1 MVSAKKLLVNL
12 SSEIDKRSSGY
23 KRRIEALVDKPTATL
38 NLVKQ
43 TLSQGIA
50 ADYLLMDSWF
60 TEAPFN

>member
-50 ADYLLMDSWF
+50 GDY
-60 TEAPFN
+60 P